1 MLTHLKGTLIEASP
15 LRAVVEVGGLGYEVH
30 IPVTTAEK
38 LPSCGSAVMLFTR
51 VVYREDSQTI
61 YGFADRETRELFE
74 LLIDKVSGIGP
85 KIALSILSKMSVN
98 SLRQAISMGDAPLL
112 AKCPG
117 IGRKTADRIV
127 IELKDKAFAG
137 GAVVVPGATA
147 AAGGA
152 PAGVSSPAGDALAA
166 LVALGYKPADAD
178 SRIRKAIASLDASAT
193 TEQIIRKALGN

>member
-1 MLTHLKGTLIEASP
+1 MITHLKGTLIEASP
-15 LRAVVEVGGLGYEVH
+15 LRAVIEVGGLGYEVH
-30 IPVTTAEK
+30 IPVTTAEN
-38 LPSCGSAVMLFTR
+38 LPPCGTAVTLFTR

-61 YGFADRETRELFE
+61 YGFSDRETRELFE

-98 SLRQAISMGDAPLL
+98 ALRQAISMGDAPLL

-117 IGRKTADRIV
+117 IGRKTAERMV
-127 IELKDKAFAG
+127 IELKDKAFAAG
-137 GAVVVPGATA
+137 SMVVPGQGGGGGSTA
-147 AAGGA
+147 GA
-152 PAGVSSPAGDALAA
+152 SSPGGDALAA

-178 SRIRKAIASLDASAT
+178 TRIRKAIAALDSSAT